1 MSAAPRIW
9 RAGPHAFAW
18 GEGVAPLL
26 MAIVNTT
33 PDSFSDGGQFLDPAA
48 AAAHAL
54 ACVRE
59 GAAIVDVGG
68 ESTRPGAARVDAAAQ
83 IERTAACIARI
94 AHGGHADGAQANG
107 ASERAARLAISI
119 DTTLA
124 PVAQAALDAGACIVN
139 DQSAGTEDPRM
150 LELCAQRGAGLV
162 LMHRH
167 APPPLD
173 RYSDRYERPP
183 ERGDIVPI
191 VRDWLAARIEAALRA
206 GVARDRIA
214 VDPGLGF
221 GKSVEQNF
229 ELIERLP
236 ELAPLDCPVLVGAS
250 RKSFI
255 AAAMAVAGAASA
267 TIPPAQRDP
276 GSIAAALRA
285 AHRGAAIL
293 RVHAVAA
300 HAQAL
305 AADAAIGARRAAR

>member
-1 MSAAPRIW
+1 VIVAPRIW

-33 PDSFSDGGQFLDPAA
+33 PDSFSDGGRFVDPGV
-48 AAAHAL
+48 AAAHAVG
-54 ACVRE
+54 CVHA
-59 GAAIVDVGG
+59 GAAIVDIGG
-68 ESTRPGAARVDAAAQ
+68 ESTRPGAARVDAATQ

-94 AHGGHADGAQANG
+94 ALERGA
-107 ASERAARLAISI
+107 RTPVSI

-124 PVAQAALDAGACIVN
+124 SVAQAALDAGACIVN
-139 DQSAGTEDPRM
+139 DQSAGTEDPRL

-167 APPPLD
+167 APPPMD
-173 RYSDRYERPP
+173 RYSDQYERAP
-183 ERGDIVPI
+183 EHGDIVAV
-191 VRDWLAARIEAALRA
+191 VRDWLAARIEAAVRA

-221 GKSVEQNF
+221 GKSVAQNF
-229 ELIERLP
+229 ELIERLR
-236 ELAPLDCPVLVGAS
+236 ELAPLGCPVLVGAS

-255 AAAMAVAGAASA
+255 AAATVGASGAAA
-267 TIPPAQRDP
+267 AIPPAERDP

-285 AHRGAAIL
+285 AREGAAIL

-305 AADAAIGARRAAR
+305 AVDAMFGAR